1 MPDTNKI
8 DIEKLGYSADSGVVM
23 NIPVRLGILDGTEM
37 WTLPVEP
44 IVSLRG
50 KRNVAISNVMKKT
63 RRGSI
68 KEYWSIDDY
77 EITITGSLRS
87 KEADVYPAEQVAR
100 LKKILESKEP
110 VQIQSM
116 LTDAFGVY
124 YIVPTSWDFGDDKGI
139 EWQNYRIT
147 AISDDEHDLVI

>member
-8 DIEKLGYSADSGVVM
+8 DVEKYGYSAETGVVM
-23 NIPVRLGILDGTEM
+23 TTAVKLGILDGTPM

-44 IVSLRG
+44 VVSLRG
-50 KRNVAISNVMKKT
+50 KRNVAISNVLKKT

-77 EITITGSLRS
+77 EITITGALWTNA
-87 KEADVYPAEQVAR
+87 EGVYPAEQVAR

-110 VQIQSM
+110 VMIESM
-116 LTDAFGVY
+116 LTDAFGVH
-124 YIVPTSWDFGDDKGI
+124 YIVPLSWDFGDDKGV

-147 AISDDEHDLVI
+147 AISDNEHDLVI